1 MKFKEIHGYEHA
13 PSTIMVQFE
22 FDTVKYTCQK
32 IAAANTTPGLWIPQ
46 TAGNGHFWV
55 LFEAT
60 TIAPLRAS
68 LFFNAGELYP
78 YCMRVQLQEEHS
90 HLFV

>member
-1 MKFKEIHGYEHA
+1 MKFREVHGYEHA
-13 PSTIMVQFE
+13 PPTMMVQFE

-46 TAGNGHFWV
+46 AAGKGHCWA
-55 LFEAT
+55 LFEAS

-68 LFFNAGELYP
+68 LFFNAGELY
-78 YCMRVQLQEEHS
+78 CMRVQLQEEHS
-90 HLFV
+90 HLFN